1 MNCFQAALSNNT
13 IEVLNYLRDGNVNIC
28 DSNGAALLHYAA
40 RGNAMEV
47 ANILIHNY
55 ININICDSNGETA
68 IFEVVR
74 TAKLGFIK
82 LLLRYHANIN
92 IVNNFGES
100 LLFRAIIKGNQDV
113 IDLLLENGNYD
124 FDLKNNNGEN
134 ILNYAIKVRNNQLFF
149 KYAELEPKLLEN
161 INYNGANLLMEAI
174 RYQNSEVVDYLLKTD
189 FNPYYNDKELNNIF
203 FYGAK
208 YGNYEIIKSLL
219 TLKPIL
225 LGKNKEKQSI
235 LDLVKENLN
244 SVENLFD
251 NYLNSSDYKF
261 YLKTYPFHAAVVA
274 RNYDLL
280 EVCPIDIKKR
290 DMFDISLLDYIKMVN
305 DLNIFKIFK
314 LT

>member
-28 DSNGAALLHYAA
+28 DSNGASLLHYAA

-113 IDLLLENGNYD
+113 IDLLLKANMTDHRND
-124 FDLKNNNGEN
+124 CILTLCTLISILFSLIN
-134 ILNYAIKVRNNQLFF
+134 IYWIDGMVGIIISAW
-149 KYAELEPKLLEN
+149 
-161 INYNGANLLMEAI
+161 
-174 RYQNSEVVDYLLKTD
+174 
-189 FNPYYNDKELNNIF
+189 IF
-203 FYGAK
+203 FTGIKIFIESY
-208 YGNYEIIKSLL
+208 NVLMDKSLD
-219 TLKPIL
+219 IHS
-225 LGKNKEKQSI
+225 KEII
-235 LDLVKENLN
+235 LDLINTYTEIKRVAEIN
-244 SVENLFD
+244 STPVGYQYIVTITIHIDGNMSTFESHRIADDLEKNIESMD
-251 NYLNSSDYKF
+251 NIA
-261 YLKTYPFHAAVVA
+261 HA
-274 RNYDLL
+274 
-280 EVCPIDIKKR
+280 IIH
-290 DMFDISLLDYIKMVN
+290 VN
-305 DLNIFKIFK
+305 PV
-314 LT
+314 